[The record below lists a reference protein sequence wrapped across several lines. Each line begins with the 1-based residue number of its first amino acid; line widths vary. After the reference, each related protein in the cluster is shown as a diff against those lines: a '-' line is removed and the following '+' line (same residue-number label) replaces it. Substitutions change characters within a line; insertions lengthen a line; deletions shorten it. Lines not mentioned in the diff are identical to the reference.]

1 MGDEAIDWRRAPG
14 LFVTGTDTGCGKTEV
29 SLGLMQYL
37 QDQGLRVLGM
47 KPVASGSEASVNG
60 LRNQDALRLQ
70 AQGSLDQPYERIN
83 PYAFEPPIAPHL
95 AATRA
100 GRPIELAR
108 IQAGY
113 RGLAAAAERVI
124 VEGVGGWRVP
134 LGPGLDVAGLARAL
148 ELPVVLVVGLRLGS
162 LNHALLSAEAI
173 LAAHCTLAGWVANR
187 VDPEM
192 LLPEE
197 NLATLVARLPAPCL
211 GQIPWMRQP
220 HPEAVAA
227 ALAAA

>member
-1 MGDEAIDWRRAPG
+1 MVGEAMDWRQAPG
-14 LFVTGTDTGCGKTEV
+14 LFVTGTDTGCGKTEI

-37 QDQGLRVLGM
+37 QGRGLRVLGM
-47 KPVASGSEASVNG
+47 KPVASGSEPSAGG

-70 AQGSLDQPYERIN
+70 AQGSLEQPYERIN

-95 AATRA
+95 AASRA
-100 GRPIELAR
+100 GRPVDLAR
-108 IQAGY
+108 ILAGY
-113 RGLAAAAERVI
+113 RELAAAAERVI

-134 LGPGLDVAGLARAL
+134 LGANLDVAGLARAL
-148 ELPVVLVVGLRLGS
+148 DLPVVLVVGMRLGC
-162 LNHALLSAEAI
+162 LNHTLLSAEAI
-173 LAAHCTLAGWVANR
+173 SAAGCTLAGWVANR

-192 LLPEE
+192 LVPED

-211 GQIPWMRQP
+211 GQVPWMRQP

>member
-1 MGDEAIDWRRAPG
+1 MPEQAIDWRRVHG

-29 SLGLMQYL
+29 SLGLMQYF
-37 QDQGLRVLGM
+37 QDQGFRVLGM
-47 KPVASGSEASVNG
+47 KPVASGSAPSAHG
-60 LRNQDALRLQ
+60 LRNQDAMRLQ
-70 AQGSLDQPYERIN
+70 AQGSLEQPYERVN

-95 AATRA
+95 AAARA
-100 GRPIELAR
+100 GRPIELASIR
-108 IQAGY
+108 AGY
-113 RGLAAAAERVI
+113 RGLAEAAERVI

-134 LGPGLDVAGLARAL
+134 LGPGLDVAGLVRAL
-148 ELPVVLVVGLRLGS
+148 GLPVVLVVGLRLGC

-173 LAAHCTLAGWVANR
+173 LAANCTLAGWVGNR

-197 NLATLVARLPAPCL
+197 NLATLVEQLPAPCL
-211 GQIPWMRQP
+211 GQIPWMRSPQP
-220 HPEAVAA
+220 QAVAA

>member
-1 MGDEAIDWRRAPG
+1 
-14 LFVTGTDTGCGKTEV
+14 
-29 SLGLMQYL
+29 
-37 QDQGLRVLGM
+37 M
-47 KPVASGSEASVNG
+47 KPVASGSEPRGCG

-70 AQGSLDQPYERIN
+70 AQGSLAQPYQRIN
-83 PYAFEPPIAPHL
+83 PYAFEPPVAPHL
-95 AATRA
+95 AANRA

-108 IQAGY
+108 IQASY
-113 RGLAAAAERVI
+113 HELAAAAERVI

-134 LGPGLDVAGLARAL
+134 LGAGLDVAGLARAL
-148 ELPVVLVVGLRLGS
+148 GLPVVLVVGLRLGS

-173 LAAHCTLAGWVANR
+173 LAAGCALAGWVANR

-197 NLATLVARLPAPCL
+197 NLATLAAHLPAPCL
-211 GQIPWMRQP
+211 GQVPWMPRPQ
-220 HPEAVAA
+220 PEAVAA